1 MMDTGLCNH
10 KKGVVSQAWMQELAD
25 GFSSYKNPYELQHF
39 ANFGLQRIIDFS
51 MFLKTLMVDKRME
64 SKVIAKSSAALTLL
78 QRHYQ
83 HGEQLRDVHYQEFCS
98 FDPYQQLQT
107 WSQKLAKLN
116 NHTVLKMKIIEI
128 EDYVRFWEELDSS
141 LQSLEAF
148 QAILHPLYVI
158 SRDSLAHLREHMG
171 VPPVHFISPGVL
183 SQ

>member
-98 FDPYQQLQT
+98 FDPYQQLGAN
-107 WSQKLAKLN
+107 LAQQP
-116 NHTVLKMKIIEI
+116 HSPRSGFGQAQQPHSP
-128 EDYVRFWEELDSS
+128 EDED
-141 LQSLEAF
+141 
-148 QAILHPLYVI
+148 H
-158 SRDSLAHLREHMG
+158 
-171 VPPVHFISPGVL
+171 
-183 SQ
+183 